1 MLRAIGE
8 IYQSSPQPVR
18 LCSLRYPLCNGAKLY
33 KRGPPYCGEF
43 GNGIFR
49 WGATVRMDTL
59 PALFAFIKAASSLIR
74 PPTPYTNRGLH
85 RLLTS
90 GPHYCYVTRSCS
102 PIALSIGLRLILMRA
117 AQRSDCNSPTY
128 CHHYITITPTCQV
141 DYNVTTLYSLPSI
154 SSYRAGAAA
163 ALVM

>member
-1 MLRAIGE
+1 MGAYGKVGYLMVI
-8 IYQSSPQPVR
+8 VR
-18 LCSLRYPLCNGAKLY
+18 FHI
-33 KRGPPYCGEF
+33 KRIHPK
-43 GNGIFR
+43 R
-49 WGATVRMDTL
+49 H
-59 PALFAFIKAASSLIR
+59 
-74 PPTPYTNRGLH
+74 PTPYTNRGLH